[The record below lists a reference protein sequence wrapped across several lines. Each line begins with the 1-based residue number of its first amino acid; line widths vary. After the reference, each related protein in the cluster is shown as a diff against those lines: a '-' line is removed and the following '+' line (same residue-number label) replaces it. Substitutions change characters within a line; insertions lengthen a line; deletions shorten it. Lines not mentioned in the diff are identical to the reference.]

1 MIETRIPMR
10 WADLDQLNH
19 VNNVVYVDYAEQTR
33 AELIRSGEAFDAPVT
48 RIDVEFRRPLQLSRT
63 PVLVRSRFEG
73 DATVHDIG
81 PDGVDASFATV
92 RLGTG
97 PAVAQQQ
104 LGDGPAFD
112 LAIRRSD
119 IGPDGTVTPT
129 RFFEICQ
136 EARILAF
143 AALMPDRRPGHIV
156 IARVDV
162 HLGEPVTPDVGVL
175 PTSTAVTRVGRSS
188 YSTTTWFGGGRY
200 GAAEAVLVGFD
211 AETQRSRPLGD
222 EERAALEAA
231 LVTD

>member
-1 MIETRIPMR
+1 MR

-33 AELIRSGEAFDAPVT
+33 AELIRSGDAFDAPVT

-63 PVLVRSRFEG
+63 PVLVRSRFDG
-73 DATVHDIG
+73 DSTVHDIG
-81 PDGVDASFATV
+81 PDGVEASFATV

-97 PAVAQQQ
+97 PVVPQRQR
-104 LGDGPAFD
+104 GDGPAFD
-112 LAIRRSD
+112 LAVRRSD

-143 AALMPDRRPGHIV
+143 GAIMSDGPRGHIV

-162 HLGEPVTPDVGVL
+162 HLGEPVPGDLGVL
-175 PTSTAVTRVGRSS
+175 PTSTAVTHVGRSS

-211 AETQRSRPLGD
+211 AETQKSRPLGD
-222 EERAALEAA
+222 EERAALEAV
-231 LVTD
+231 LVTS